1 MKKLLIILLCLPM
14 IGLASFPIINN
25 CERTIVP
32 LAYDVHYNTN
42 IENNKLETI
51 NLAIE
56 KGGFLN
62 VIKWLLIIIVS
73 IFLLLAI
80 VIILALALGDI
91 N

>member
-14 IGLASFPIINN
+14 IGLASFPIIKD

-51 NLAIE
+51 NSAIE

-73 IFLLLAI
+73 IFFLLAI

>member
-1 MKKLLIILLCLPM
+1 M
-14 IGLASFPIINN
+14 IELDSFPIIKDF
-25 CERTIVP
+25 ERTIVP
-32 LAYDVHYNTN
+32 SAYDVHHNTN
-42 IENNKLETI
+42 IENNKLETM

-91 N
+91 NL